1 VILRID
7 VLRNA
12 LRRWSQDTALVQT
25 LRVGWAIDLPSEVF
39 VAALATGR
47 GLAINVS
54 SHKVLL
60 QLRHGSQH
68 FEFALPIA
76 ALTDAAVFEKWLR
89 AIRTRAEQ
97 RLDYEHVSSN
107 LHDRPSDH
115 PDLPADHWQPIDDPC
130 RSAMD

>member
-1 VILRID
+1 MLRID

-12 LRRWSQDTALVQT
+12 LHRWSQDPVLVQT
-25 LRVGWAIDLPSEVF
+25 LRVGWAIDLPVEVF
-39 VAALATGR
+39 VEALATGR
-47 GLAINVS
+47 GLAVNVS
-54 SHKVLL
+54 THKVLL

-76 ALTDAAVFEKWLR
+76 ALTDAVVFEKWLR

-97 RLDYEHVSSN
+97 RLDYEHVSTN

-115 PDLPADHWQPIDDPC
+115 RELPADIWQPIDGPP
-130 RSAMD
+130 